1 VSRDHPGAEP
11 RAPGPSG
18 EPEPWQAFQQ
28 AWLDAW
34 AKAMH
39 ETVAADEFAR
49 MMGRSL
55 DVFLQAWAPL
65 RQMERVLQRSLEG
78 AGLPTRADV
87 LALAERLD
95 GLSRQVEAL
104 AGRVD
109 ALMGRPRGA
118 ARPPAHGR
126 RDRRT
131 RAPQRPVTRKRRAER
146 R

>member
-1 VSRDHPGAEP
+1 MSGSQPGAEP
-11 RAPGPSG
+11 RGVAPSG
-18 EPEPWQAFQQ
+18 EPEPWQALQK

-39 ETVAADEFAR
+39 ETVAAEEFAQV
-49 MMGRSL
+49 MGRSL
-55 DVFLQAWAPL
+55 EVFLQAWAPL

-95 GLSRQVEAL
+95 GLARQVEAL

-109 ALMGRPRGA
+109 ALRGRSGRAAPPSGRGQ
-118 ARPPAHGR
+118 RGGR
-126 RDRRT
+126 
-131 RAPQRPVTRKRRAER
+131 
-146 R
+146 